1 MSKNAKPPKGQPK
14 LHVEDDE
21 DAGRKLFGW
30 LERPGAVFYVI
41 VALGAVA
48 IISLAIDAM
57 RSPTPGGIDSL
68 WGFYALAGAFG
79 LTAFVLLARLLEFL
93 LARAPDYYEADDDR
107 P

>member
-1 MSKNAKPPKGQPK
+1 MSKKAKPPKSQ
-14 LHVEDDE
+14 VEDDE
-21 DAGRKLFGW
+21 ETGRKLFGW

-41 VALGAVA
+41 LALGAVA
-48 IISLAIDAM
+48 IISLAVDTM
-57 RSPTPGGIDSL
+57 RAPTPGGIDAL

>member
-1 MSKNAKPPKGQPK
+1 MSKKAKPQKPQ
-14 LHVEDDE
+14 VEDDE
-21 DAGRKLFGW
+21 ETGRKLFGW

-48 IISLAIDAM
+48 IISLALDTM
-57 RSPTPGGIDSL
+57 RSPSGVDAL

-79 LTAFVLLARLLEFL
+79 LTAFVLLGRVLEIL